1 MDNNLKKKNKFV
13 NNFDNEY
20 NKQPYFY
27 VPVNDN
33 RQDQIKSNYNNK
45 SKISLELN
53 QNFDPYNYDVNYS
66 NKINTNNQQFTYYS
80 PYNQG
85 PGRGFGN
92 LNVNNDIRFASQS
105 RQHTDEFKVNRESET
120 IDRFEYIDSRYSN
133 PNNLVLPF
141 SRGGETTRKL
151 TENLTSEKNILDYN
165 FSKPNQIKIANFD
178 DSTVSNNFNYNSND
192 NNLQNQMSLEAP
204 NQQIINQAKQ
214 PGIKQRERQINY
226 KENLDAI
233 QQKID
238 TGDTN
243 DLQFNYK
250 DNSLSKQFAFTND
263 MTNFYSNNYLNVMKN
278 FNN

>member
-1 MDNNLKKKNKFV
+1 MDNNFNKKNKFV
-13 NNFDNEY
+13 NNFNNEY

-53 QNFDPYNYDVNYS
+53 QNFDPYNYDINYT
-66 NKINTNNQQFTYYS
+66 NKINTNNQQFTYYA

-92 LNVNNDIRFASQS
+92 LNINNDIRFASQS
-105 RQHTDEFKVNRESET
+105 RQHTDGFRINRESET
-120 IDRFEYIDSRYSN
+120 LDRFEYIDDRYSN

-151 TENLTSEKNILDYN
+151 TENLSSEKNILDYN
-165 FSKPNQIKIANFD
+165 FSKPNQVKIANFD
-178 DSTVSNNFNYNSND
+178 NSNSNNFNYDFNE
-192 NNLQNQMSLEAP
+192 LP
-204 NQQIINQAKQ
+204 NQQVIEQAKQ
-214 PGIKQRERQINY
+214 PGIQQRERQIKY
-226 KENLDAI
+226 QENLNQI

-238 TGDTN
+238 SGNTS
-243 DLQFNYK
+243 DLKFNYE
-250 DNSLSKQFAFTND
+250 DNSLSKQFAFND
-263 MTNFYSNNYLNVMKN
+263 NMTNFYSNNYLNVMKN
-278 FNN
+278 FGN